1 MKAREYRE
9 MDPGELKVKVGE
21 LRDQL
26 FKLRFQHSLGQLDS
40 PGKLKN
46 IKRDIARIETILKEA
61 EIEAEARQ
69 RTK

>member
-9 MDPGELKVKVGE
+9 MDPDELRVKVGE

-61 EIEAEARQ
+61 EAAARQ